1 MRDEIWECDK
11 LLKSVVFLFSVLM
24 SFSVC
29 AEDMRIYETEV
40 EVDATDV
47 NAATAREKAMKEAN
61 RKALYAV
68 TNRISTASSTE
79 ILDNLNDNQILNF
92 IREVAVV
99 SEKVTGARYM
109 ATLKLTINAPVLKA
123 YLQEKNAPVKIMPE
137 NHVLIVPVFRAQA
150 AATPQLWNDGNAWYG
165 AWRDNAVESGQIT
178 IRPAPRND
186 EVAAEDAL
194 SLNRAKL
201 ELLGGNVCVAE
212 AVVTENGVW
221 TELKSPLWG
230 VLLSRQY
237 EGAAPEVF
245 GKIIEDMKA
254 AIMQQIQQ
262 QALAAETARSSLTM
276 VFNYNALRDWLE
288 LQKSLKNI
296 PVVTNTNIDAMGSR
310 RVQLTIEYTGDF
322 DALLDKFMAQGWRLN
337 NSGNFYNI
345 ERI

>member
-1 MRDEIWECDK
+1 M
-11 LLKSVVFLFSVLM
+11 KSAVFFLSVLI
-24 SFSVC
+24 SFSVR

-99 SEKVTGARYM
+99 SEKVTDARYL
-109 ATLKLTINAPVLKA
+109 ATLRVTINAPVLKA

-137 NHVLIVPVFRAQA
+137 NHVLIVPVFRAHA
-150 AATPQLWNDGNAWYG
+150 AAAPQLWEDGNGWYG
-165 AWRDNAVESGQIT
+165 AWRGNAVESGQIT

-194 SLNRAKL
+194 SLNRSKL
-201 ELLGGNVCVAE
+201 DLLGGNIYVAE
-212 AVVTENGVW
+212 AVVTESGVSA
-221 TELKSPLWG
+221 ELKSPLRG
-230 VLLSRQY
+230 VVLSRQY
-237 EGAAPEVF
+237 EGAAPDVF
-245 GKIIEDMKA
+245 GKIIEDMKSA
-254 AIMQQIQQ
+254 VMQQIQQ
-262 QALAAETARSSLTM
+262 QALAAETARSSLTL

-296 PVVTNTNIDAMGSR
+296 PAVTNTNIDAMGSR
-310 RVQLTIEYTGDF
+310 RVQLTIEYTGEF
-322 DALLDKFMAQGWRLN
+322 DSLIDKFMAQGWRLN